1 MLEYSIGV
9 QETNNLLSSEWAL
22 TITWSKSEP
31 IRFKSISFIRDTV
44 VSVQQDTDKLDIT
57 LIVFFIQPG
66 EEESDGEEEG

>member
-1 MLEYSIGV
+1 MGFMSDPTCL
-9 QETNNLLSSEWAL
+9 
-22 TITWSKSEP
+22 
-31 IRFKSISFIRDTV
+31 KSISFIRDTV